1 MHSTASAILVRTCCK
16 GARTYVK
23 ILLATLFSLP
33 TVSPHFLFV
42 YTLSDSTGI
51 LYLHIRIR
59 MHAHMH
65 TYIRARICARTHA
78 KGLEDGGGHSGE
90 ASLILQ
96 PVLSYGKSGCV
107 LNPLHFADWWLTSF
121 YVSGSGRAHC
131 GKNVGPLD
139 QGERVVRPH
148 HDFFVYSVILYIIH
162 ILFTYSMEY
171 IYIYLRRYLYIYI
184 YALIYVYIYSG

>member
-1 MHSTASAILVRTCCK
+1 MRTCCK

-33 TVSPHFLFV
+33 TVSPHLLFV
-42 YTLSDSTGI
+42 YTLSRTLSHSTGI
-51 LYLHIRIR
+51 LYFHIRIR

-148 HDFFVYSVILYIIH
+148 HDFFRLLCYIIYY
-162 ILFTYSMEY
+162 TYF
-171 IYIYLRRYLYIYI
+171 IYILHGV
-184 YALIYVYIYSG
+184 YVHP